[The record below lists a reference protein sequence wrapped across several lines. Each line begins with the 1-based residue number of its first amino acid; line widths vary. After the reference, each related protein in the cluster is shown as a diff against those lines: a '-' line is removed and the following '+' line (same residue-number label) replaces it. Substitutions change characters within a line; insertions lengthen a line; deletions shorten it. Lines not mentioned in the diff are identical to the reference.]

1 MSSDLVIGED
11 GIARCRWGASTPEY
25 QAYHD
30 NEWGLPVGDDNRV
43 FEKLCLEGFQAGLSW
58 LTILRKPRRLPEGVC
73 VLRPAAWSPVSM
85 TPTSPGCLA
94 TRGLSAIVA
103 RSSQRSPTRRP
114 PCACLRKVSSLA
126 ALVWR
131 HEPGARP
138 APKTSSD
145 LPASTPESKALSAEL
160 RRHGFRFVGETTA
173 YAAMQSLGLVN
184 DHLEGCH
191 RRAITELARANFDV
205 PG

>member
-11 GIARCRWGASTPEY
+11 GAARCRWGASTPEY

-58 LTILRKPRRLPEGVC
+58 LTILRKRENFRSAFASFDPRLVARFDDADVERL
-73 VLRPAAWSPVSM
+73 
-85 TPTSPGCLA
+85 LA
-94 TRGLSAIVA
+94 DAGIIRHRGKIVA
-103 RSSQRSPTRRP
+103 TIANAQATVR
-114 PCACLRKVSSLA
+114 LREQGARLA
-126 ALVWR
+126 GLVWR

-138 APKTSSD
+138 VPRAMRD

-160 RRHGFRFVGETTA
+160 RRVGFRFVGETTV

-184 DHLEGCH
+184 DHLKGCH
-191 RRAITELARANFDV
+191 SRAIVELARADFEV
-205 PG
+205 PV

>member
-58 LTILRKPRRLPEGVC
+58 LTILRKREGFRKAFALFDPSVVAGFDDADISRLLDDPGII
-73 VLRPAAWSPVSM
+73 RHRGKIAATIANAQSTM
-85 TPTSPGCLA
+85 RLA
-94 TRGLSAIVA
+94 AQGI
-103 RSSQRSPTRRP
+103 
-114 PCACLRKVSSLA
+114 SLA
-126 ALVWR
+126 ALLWR
-131 HEPGARP
+131 HEPGARR
-138 APKTSSD
+138 APKTLSD
-145 LPASTPESKALSAEL
+145 LPASTPESKDLSAEL
-160 RRHGFRFVGETTA
+160 RRNGFRFVGETTA

-184 DHLEGCH
+184 AHLEGCH
-191 RRAITELARANFDV
+191 CRATTELARANFDV

>member
-1 MSSDLVIGED
+1 MSSELVTGED
-11 GIARCRWGASTPEY
+11 GVARCRWGASPPEY

-58 LTILRKPRRLPEGVC
+58 LTILRKREGFRRAFAFFDPSVVAGFDDADISRLLGDPGIIRHRGKITATIANAQSTVRLAAQGV
-73 VLRPAAWSPVSM
+73 P
-85 TPTSPGCLA
+85 
-94 TRGLSAIVA
+94 
-103 RSSQRSPTRRP
+103 
-114 PCACLRKVSSLA
+114 LA

-131 HEPGARP
+131 YEPGARP
-138 APKTSSD
+138 APKTLSD

-160 RRHGFRFVGETTA
+160 RRNGFRFVGETTA

-184 DHLEGCH
+184 DHLKGCH
-191 RRAITELARANFDV
+191 CRATAELARANFEV